1 MKVIDIECDI
11 PTREVYEAELKSLYE
26 SGAEGTANYIH
37 IFGPKWAAEAG
48 MPLEEFK
55 AIKKVLTPL
64 EVRRKITER
73 SIENNAM
80 TEEAFIRMLDE
91 AGVEWACIGT
101 GRHAS
106 IEHTAELAA
115 RHKDRLIPWARIS
128 PRTGVKGVRELER
141 VVKELGIRGLEVS
154 TFREQ
159 LYPND
164 KKYYPLYT
172 KCVEL
177 DIPARIYCTMNYASD
192 RAMDFGRPIYLDE
205 VARDF
210 PELTI
215 IAALGGWP
223 WVPELVGLARR
234 HGNIY
239 IDLAAHRPKNVAKPG
254 SGFEMLLQFG
264 NTLLQDR
271 MLFASSWI
279 TQGLPIL
286 QIIEETLDLPLKE
299 TVKSK
304 WMHEN
309 AARLLKLGK

>member
-1 MKVIDIECDI
+1 MRVIDLECDI
-11 PTREVYEAELKSLYE
+11 PTREVYEEELRSFENEEK
-26 SGAEGTANYIH
+26 GAQGLANYIH

-48 MPLEEFK
+48 MTPEEFEEAK
-55 AIKKVLTPL
+55 ATLTPL
-64 EVRRKITER
+64 EVRKTIIRKN
-73 SIENNAM
+73 IEKAM
-80 TEEAFIRMLDE
+80 TEEAFIKMLDE
-91 AGVEWACIGT
+91 AGVAYACIGT

-106 IEHTAELAA
+106 IEHTAALAA
-115 RHKDRLIPWARIS
+115 RHQPRLIPWARIS
-128 PRTGVKGVRELER
+128 PRTGVSGVRELER
-141 VVKELGIRGLEVS
+141 VVKEWGIRGLEVS

-177 DIPARIYCTMNYASD
+177 GIPARIYCTMNYASD
-192 RAMDFGRPIYLDE
+192 RAMDFGRPIFLDE

-234 HGNIY
+234 HSNLY
-239 IDLAAHRPKNVAKPG
+239 IDLAAHRPKNIAKPG

-264 NTLLQDR
+264 NNLLQDR
-271 MLFASSWI
+271 ILFASSWI
-279 TQGLPIL
+279 TLGMSMN
-286 QIIEETLDLPLKE
+286 QIIRETLELPLKDS
-299 TVKSK
+299 VKPK
-304 WMHEN
+304 WMYEN
-309 AARLLKLGK
+309 AARILNLD

>member
-1 MKVIDIECDI
+1 MKVIDLECDI
-11 PTREVYEAELKSLYE
+11 PTREVYEEELKTFE
-26 SGAEGTANYIH
+26 QSGSGSEGLANYIH

-48 MPLEEFK
+48 MSPEEFEELK
-55 AIKKVLTPL
+55 NTKTPL
-64 EVRRKITER
+64 EVRKTIIRKNIER
-73 SIENNAM
+73 AM
-80 TEEAFIRMLDE
+80 TEEAFIKMLDE
-91 AGVEWACIGT
+91 AEVVYACIGT
-101 GRHAS
+101 GRHAT
-106 IEHTAELAA
+106 IEHTAALAA
-115 RHKDRLIPWARIS
+115 RHKPRLIPWARIS
-128 PRTGVKGVRELER
+128 PRTGVAGVRELER
-141 VVKELGIRGLEVS
+141 VVKEWGIRGLEVS

-177 DIPARIYCTMNYASD
+177 GIPARIYCTMNYASD
-192 RAMDFGRPIYLDE
+192 RAMDFGRPIFLDE

-234 HGNIY
+234 HTNIH

-264 NTLLQDR
+264 NNLLQDR
-271 MLFASSWI
+271 ILFASSWI
-279 TQGLPIL
+279 TLGMSLDQVIR
-286 QIIEETLDLPLKE
+286 ETLELPLKDS
-299 TVKSK
+299 VKPK
-304 WMHEN
+304 WMYEN
-309 AARLLKLGK
+309 AARILKLE

>member
-1 MKVIDIECDI
+1 MS
-11 PTREVYEAELKSLYE
+11 P
-26 SGAEGTANYIH
+26 
-37 IFGPKWAAEAG
+37 
-48 MPLEEFK
+48 EEFEEILK
-55 AIKKVLTPL
+55 TLTPL
-64 EVRRKITER
+64 EVRRKIAER
-73 SIENNAM
+73 SIEKKAM
-80 TEEAFIRMLDE
+80 TEEAFIKMLDE
-91 AGVEWACIGT
+91 AGVVYACIGT
-101 GRHAS
+101 GRHVS
-106 IEHTAELAA
+106 IEHTAALAS

-128 PRTGVKGVRELER
+128 PKTGVQGVRALEHA
-141 VVKELGIRGLEVS
+141 VKELGIRGLEVS

-177 DIPARIYCTMNYASD
+177 DIPTRVYCTMNYASD

-205 VARDF
+205 VASDF

-239 IDLAAHRPKNVAKPG
+239 IDLAAHRPKHIAKPG
-254 SGFEMLLQFG
+254 SGFEMLLQYG

-279 TQGLPIL
+279 TLGLPL
-286 QIIEETLDLPLKE
+286 RQIIEETLELPLKE
-299 TVKSK
+299 SVKPK
-304 WMHEN
+304 WMYEN
-309 AARLLKLGK
+309 AARLLKL

>member
-11 PTREVYEAELKSLYE
+11 PTREVYEAELNALSE
-26 SGAEGTANYIH
+26 SGAEGTANYIN

-48 MPLEEFK
+48 MPLEEFEE
-55 AIKKVLTPL
+55 AKKKMTPL

-73 SIENNAM
+73 SMGKNAM
-80 TEEAFIRMLDE
+80 TEDAFIKMLDE
-91 AGVEWACIGT
+91 AGVVYACIGT

-106 IEHTAELAA
+106 IEHTAALAS

-128 PRTGVKGVRELER
+128 PKAGVQGVKALER
-141 VVKELGIRGLEVS
+141 SVKELGIRGLEVS

-177 DIPARIYCTMNYASD
+177 DIPARIYCTMNYAPD

-223 WVPELVGLARR
+223 WTPELVGLARR
-234 HGNIY
+234 HNNIY
-239 IDLAAHRPKNVAKPG
+239 IDMAAHRPKHIAKPG
-254 SGFEMLLQFG
+254 SGFEMLLQYG
-264 NTLLQDR
+264 NSLLQDK
-271 MLFASSWI
+271 MLFASSWM
-279 TQGLPIL
+279 TLGLPL
-286 QIIEETLDLPLKE
+286 GQIIEETLDLPLKE
-299 TVKSK
+299 SVKPK
-304 WMHEN
+304 WMYEN
-309 AARLLKLGK
+309 AAGILKL

>member
-1 MKVIDIECDI
+1 MKVIDVECDI
-11 PTREVYEAELKSLYE
+11 PTREVYEAELKSLEE
-26 SGAEGTANYIH
+26 SGAEGLANYIN

-48 MPLEEFK
+48 MTLEEFEED
-55 AIKKVLTPL
+55 KKRMTPL
-64 EVRRKITER
+64 DLRKKIVQRTIDR
-73 SIENNAM
+73 AM
-80 TEEAFIRMLDE
+80 TEEAFIQMLDE
-91 AGVEWACIGT
+91 AGVVYACIGT

-106 IEHTAELAA
+106 IEHTAELAS
-115 RHKDRLIPWARIS
+115 RHKNRLIPWARVS
-128 PRTGVKGVRELER
+128 PRAGVRGVRTLEHA
-141 VVKELGIRGLEVS
+141 VKELGIRGLEVS

-210 PELTI
+210 PDLTI

-234 HGNIY
+234 HGNIC

-271 MLFASSWI
+271 ILFASSWI
-279 TQGLPIL
+279 TLGMPLS
-286 QIIEETLDLPLKE
+286 QIIQETLAFPLKDS
-299 TVKSK
+299 VKPK
-304 WMHEN
+304 WMYDN
-309 AARLLKLGK
+309 AARILKLD